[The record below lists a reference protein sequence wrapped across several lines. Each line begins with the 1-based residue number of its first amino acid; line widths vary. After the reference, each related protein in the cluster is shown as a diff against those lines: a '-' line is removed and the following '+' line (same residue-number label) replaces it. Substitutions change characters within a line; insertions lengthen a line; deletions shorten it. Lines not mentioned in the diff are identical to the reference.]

1 MLKQI
6 NLVERFGPRIGPID
20 CVDFE
25 LHLNASPFFTAAGFY
40 SARVDSLHNREVIT
54 QIMDF
59 LQQRE
64 ASSDLY
70 VLGPSRLCF
79 VPHDIPSE
87 FIVLSEP
94 TFFFFNKVLNDWS
107 PSEKNRQN
115 EKWA

>member
-6 NLVERFGPRIGPID
+6 NLVERSAPQIGPID

-25 LHLNASPFFTAAGFY
+25 LHLNASPFFTAA
-40 SARVDSLHNREVIT
+40 RLLLSLHNREVIT
-54 QIMDF
+54 QIIDF

-64 ASSDLY
+64 ASSNLY
-70 VLGPSRLCF
+70 VLGLSRLCF

-94 TFFFFNKVLNDWS
+94 TFFFNKVLNDWS
-107 PSEKNRQN
+107 PSEKM
-115 EKWA
+115 K